1 MMGYVGN
8 VQYLCIIIVFNYVIT
23 IIPTIYNLI
32 KLHIHQLIS
41 SKKYFLKL
49 PKMITIAYN
58 VKQVLKIAYFHIL
71 NMAKFG

>member
-1 MMGYVGN
+1 MGYVGN

-41 SKKYFLKL
+41 SKKIFFK
-49 PKMITIAYN
+49 ITKNDHNCLQCETGA
-58 VKQVLKIAYFHIL
+58 
-71 NMAKFG
+71 

>member
-1 MMGYVGN
+1 MGYVGN

-41 SKKYFLKL
+41 SKKNIF
-49 PKMITIAYN
+49 
-58 VKQVLKIAYFHIL
+58 
-71 NMAKFG
+71 